1 MLKGKSAILLWL
13 LLCTQLPALI
23 SLEKIEKLQ
32 LGVVCLSDPN
42 IFLLVIEGL
51 VQVAL

>member
-13 LLCTQLPALI
+13 LLCRQLLALI

-32 LGVVCLSDPN
+32 LGACLSDPN
-42 IFLLVIEGL
+42 ILLLVMEYL
-51 VQVAL
+51 VQVAQ